1 VTFLYILR
9 CCDDALYVGT
19 TDDLTARLER
29 HNRGAGCAF
38 TARRTPVTLE
48 HSEEFATRAEAMTR
62 ERQIKGCPAF
72 TGGADPSRSLKI
84 SSGATC
90 ERTAYASSE
99 GGRR

>member
-1 VTFLYILR
+1 MTFLYILR

-62 ERQIKGCPAF
+62 ERQVKGWTRAKKEALIA
-72 TGGADPSRSLKI
+72 GNMDLL
-84 SSGATC
+84 
-90 ERTAYASSE
+90 
-99 GGRR
+99 RRL

>member
-1 VTFLYILR
+1 MTFLYILR

-48 HSEEFATRAEAMTR
+48 HSEEFATRAEAITR
-62 ERQIKGCPAF
+62 ERQVKGWTRAKKEALIA
-72 TGGADPSRSLKI
+72 GNMDLL
-84 SSGATC
+84 
-90 ERTAYASSE
+90 
-99 GGRR
+99 RRL